1 MSRHAQGVI
10 WHNEPSTSSAGGAG
24 LPDRIK
30 PDLLIVDD
38 DPLISDT
45 LNYVL
50 GNDFTVHVA
59 DSRARAKTVLR
70 ELERA
75 PQLALIDLGLPPTP
89 HRPDEGFRLVS
100 ELIAHSPGMK
110 IVVLSGQSDET
121 NARHA
126 RTLGAVDFVHKPCE
140 PDALLNLLK
149 RALEIQDAERVQP
162 AEGRLLGASA
172 PVEKLRQQI
181 GQFAGAPFPVLIEGE
196 SGSGKELVAQS
207 LHSLSPRASRPFL
220 ALNCAAISPS
230 LVEPTLFGYA
240 KGAFTGAVASRAGYF
255 EDAQDSTLFLD
266 EIGELPL
273 ELQAKLLRVL
283 ENGEFQRVGETQG
296 RVSNARV
303 IAATNRD
310 MRQEIRNGRFRA
322 DLYHRLSVFTLSVP
336 PLRELGD
343 DKVLLLRHFG
353 DFYSKQAGLPGF
365 TLDARAMALWL
376 EYGFPGNVRELRNIV
391 IRLTTKWP
399 GQTVTPEQLQAELD
413 MDALNEGLQGIA
425 PPQDFS
431 ALLDAARRQ
440 LQVQRSFNL
449 DDTLQQWERG
459 YVEAALSITQ
469 GNLTR
474 AAKLLGIHRT
484 TLYSRMQNYYDAA
497 AKSGPK

>member
-1 MSRHAQGVI
+1 LPQ
-10 WHNEPSTSSAGGAG
+10 PS
-24 LPDRIK
+24 K
-30 PDLLIVDD
+30 PELLIVDD

-50 GNDFTVHVA
+50 GSDFTVYVA
-59 DSRARAKTVLR
+59 DSRAQVKSLLR
-70 ELERA
+70 QLDRA

-89 HRPDEGFRLVS
+89 HRPDEGFRLVT

-140 PDALLNLLK
+140 PDALKELLK
-149 RALEIQDAERVQP
+149 RALEIQDAELVETP
-162 AEGRLLGASA
+162 AGGLLGTSVL
-172 PVEKLRQQI
+172 VEKLRQQI
-181 GQFAGAPFPVLIEGE
+181 GQFANAPFPVLIEGE

-207 LHSLSPRASRPFL
+207 LHLLSHRASQPFL
-220 ALNCAAISPS
+220 ALNCAAISPT
-230 LVEPTLFGYA
+230 LVEPTLFGYT

-283 ENGEFQRVGETQG
+283 ENGEFQRVGETQS

-310 MRQEIRNGRFRA
+310 MRQEIRSGRFRS
-322 DLYHRLSVFTLSVP
+322 DLYHRLSVFTLLVP
-336 PLRELGD
+336 PLRDLGA
-343 DKVLLLRHFG
+343 DKVLLLDHFRE
-353 DFYSKQAGLPGF
+353 FYAKQAGVAGF
-365 TLDARAMALWL
+365 QLDAGAMALWL
-376 EYGFPGNVRELRNIV
+376 EYSFPGNVRELRNIV
-391 IRLTTKWP
+391 IRLTTKCN
-399 GQTVTPEQLQAELD
+399 GQTVTADQLRAELD
-413 MDALNEGLQGIA
+413 MEAMDLEMPGLA
-425 PPQDFS
+425 PPQDFN
-431 ALLDAARRQ
+431 ALLDAAKRQ
-440 LQVQRSFNL
+440 LQIQKSFNL

-459 YVEAALSITQ
+459 YVEAALVITQ

-484 TLYSRMQNYYDAA
+484 TLYSRMQNYTAEDE
-497 AKSGPK
+497 KEMLSK

>member
-1 MSRHAQGVI
+1 MPLQ
-10 WHNEPSTSSAGGAG
+10 N
-24 LPDRIK
+24 K

-50 GNDFTVHVA
+50 GSDFNVYVA
-59 DSRARAKTVLR
+59 DSRAQAKSLLR
-70 ELERA
+70 QLDRA

-89 HRPDEGFRLVS
+89 HRPDEGFRLVT
-100 ELIAHSPGMK
+100 ELIAHSPDMK

-140 PDALLNLLK
+140 PDTLKALLK
-149 RALEIQDAERVQP
+149 RALEIQDAEAVGPR
-162 AEGRLLGASA
+162 GGGLLGSSVL
-172 PVEKLRQQI
+172 VEKLRQQV
-181 GQFAGAPFPVLIEGE
+181 GQFANAPFPVLIEGE

-207 LHSLSPRASRPFL
+207 LHLMSHRSSRPFL
-220 ALNCAAISPS
+220 ALNCAAISPT

-240 KGAFTGAVASRAGYF
+240 KGSFTGASASRAGYF
-255 EDAQDSTLFLD
+255 EDAHDSSLFLD

-283 ENGEFQRVGETQG
+283 ENGEFQRVGETQS
-296 RVSNARV
+296 RISNARV

-310 MRQEIRNGRFRA
+310 MRQEIRSGRFRA
-322 DLYHRLSVFTLSVP
+322 DLYHRLSVFTLNVP

-343 DKVLLLRHFG
+343 DKALLLDHFR
-353 DFYSKQAGLPGF
+353 DFYAKQAGVPGF
-365 TLDARAMALWL
+365 RLDAGAMALWL
-376 EYGFPGNVRELRNIV
+376 EYSFPGNVRELRNIV
-391 IRLTTKWP
+391 IRLTTKCS
-399 GQTVTPEQLQAELD
+399 GQTVTAGQLRAELD
-413 MDALNEGLQGIA
+413 MEAGIDIRGLG
-425 PPQDFS
+425 PPQDFN
-431 ALLDAARRQ
+431 AVLDAAKRQ
-440 LQVQRSFNL
+440 LQVSKSFNL

-459 YVEAALSITQ
+459 YVEAALLITQ

-484 TLYSRMQNYYDAA
+484 TLYSRMQNYSDAEKA
-497 AKSGPK
+497 GASE

>member
-1 MSRHAQGVI
+1 MRDQ
-10 WHNEPSTSSAGGAG
+10 N
-24 LPDRIK
+24 K

-38 DPLISDT
+38 DPLITDT

-50 GNDFTVHVA
+50 GNDFTVYVA
-59 DSRARAKTVLR
+59 DSRSQAKSLLR
-70 ELERA
+70 QLDRA

-89 HRPDEGFRLVS
+89 HRPDEGFRLVT
-100 ELIAHSPGMK
+100 ELIAHSPEMK

-126 RTLGAVDFVHKPCE
+126 RTLGAVDFVHKPCD
-140 PDALLNLLK
+140 PDTLKALLK
-149 RALEIQDAERVQP
+149 RALEIRDAEVVGP
-162 AEGRLLGASA
+162 AEGRLLGSS
-172 PVEKLRQQI
+172 VLIEKLRQQI
-181 GQFAGAPFPVLIEGE
+181 GQFANAPFPVLIEGE

-207 LHSLSPRASRPFL
+207 LHLSSHRSSRPFL
-220 ALNCAAISPS
+220 ALNCAAISPT

-240 KGAFTGAVASRAGYF
+240 KGAFTGANAARAGYF

-283 ENGEFQRVGETQG
+283 ENGEFQRVGETQS

-303 IAATNRD
+303 VAATNRD
-310 MRQEIRNGRFRA
+310 MRQEIRSGRFRS
-322 DLYHRLSVFTLSVP
+322 DLYHRLSVFTLNVP

-343 DKVLLLRHFG
+343 DKVMLLDHFR
-353 DFYSKQAGLPGF
+353 DFYAKQASVPGF
-365 TLDARAMALWL
+365 RLDAGAMALWL
-376 EYGFPGNVRELRNIV
+376 DYSFPGNVRELRNIV
-391 IRLTTKWP
+391 IRLTTKAL
-399 GQTVTPEQLQAELD
+399 GQTVTGDQLRTELD
-413 MDALNEGLQGIA
+413 TEAMDVELPGLA
-425 PPQDFS
+425 PPHDFH

-440 LQVQRSFNL
+440 LQTSRSFSL
-449 DDTLQQWERG
+449 DDTLQQWERS
-459 YVEAALSITQ
+459 YVEAALLITQ

-484 TLYSRMQNYYDAA
+484 TLYSRMQNYSDAEKA
-497 AKSGPK
+497 AGAPIGQSTQTTRRAGGG

>member
-1 MSRHAQGVI
+1 M
-10 WHNEPSTSSAGGAG
+10 
-24 LPDRIK
+24 K

-45 LNYVL
+45 LSYVL
-50 GNDFTVHVA
+50 ANDFTVYVA
-59 DSRARAKTVLR
+59 DSRAQAKSLLR
-70 ELERA
+70 QLERS

-140 PDALLNLLK
+140 PDALRALLK
-149 RALEIQDAERVQP
+149 HALEIQDAELVEP
-162 AEGRLLGASA
+162 PDGGLLGASVS
-172 PVEKLRQQI
+172 VEKLRQQI
-181 GQFAGAPFPVLIEGE
+181 GQFANAPFPVLIEGE

-207 LHSLSPRASRPFL
+207 LHSLSQRASHPFL
-220 ALNCAAISPS
+220 ALNCAAISPT

-240 KGAFTGAVASRAGYF
+240 KGAFTGAVTSRAGYF
-255 EDAQDSTLFLD
+255 EDAQNSTLFLD

-283 ENGEFQRVGETQG
+283 ENGEFQRVGETQS

-310 MRQEIRNGRFRA
+310 MRHEIRNGRFRA
-322 DLYHRLSVFTLSVP
+322 DLYHRLSVFTLNVP
-336 PLRELGD
+336 PLRDLGE
-343 DKVLLLRHFG
+343 DKVLLLHHFR
-353 DFYSKQAGLPGF
+353 DFYAKQAGLPGF
-365 TLDARAMALWL
+365 QLDPRAMAVWL
-376 EYGFPGNVRELRNIV
+376 EYSFPGNVRELRNIV
-391 IRLTTKWP
+391 IRLTTKCP
-399 GQTVTPEQLQAELD
+399 GQMVTVEQLHAELD
-413 MDALNEGLQGIA
+413 MDALDEGLQGVA
-425 PPQDFS
+425 PAQDFS
-431 ALLDAARRQ
+431 TLFEAAKRQ

-449 DDTLQQWERG
+449 DDTLQLWERG

-484 TLYSRMQNYYDAA
+484 TLYSRMQNYSDAA
-497 AKSGPK
+497 AKSGSK

>member
-1 MSRHAQGVI
+1 MSVQ
-10 WHNEPSTSSAGGAG
+10 N
-24 LPDRIK
+24 K

-50 GNDFTVHVA
+50 GGDFTVYVA
-59 DSRARAKTVLR
+59 DSRAQVKSLLR
-70 ELERA
+70 QLDRA
-75 PQLALIDLGLPPTP
+75 PQLALVDLGLPPTP
-89 HRPDEGFRLVS
+89 HRPDEGFRLVT

-140 PDALLNLLK
+140 PDALRDLLK
-149 RALEIQDAERVQP
+149 RALEMQDAEQVEAP
-162 AEGRLLGASA
+162 DGGLLGNSVL
-172 PVEKLRQQI
+172 VEKLRQQI
-181 GQFAGAPFPVLIEGE
+181 GQFANAPFPVLIEGE

-207 LHSLSPRASRPFL
+207 LHLMSQRSPHPFL
-220 ALNCAAISPS
+220 ALNCAAISPT

-240 KGAFTGAVASRAGYF
+240 KGAFTGATTSRAGYF

-283 ENGEFQRVGETQG
+283 ENGEFQRVGETQS

-310 MRQEIRNGRFRA
+310 MRQEIRSGRFRA
-322 DLYHRLSVFTLSVP
+322 DLYHRLSVFTLNVP

-343 DKVLLLRHFG
+343 DKVLLLDHFR
-353 DFYSKQAGLPGF
+353 DFYARQAGVPGF
-365 TLDARAMALWL
+365 RFDSRAMALWL
-376 EYGFPGNVRELRNIV
+376 DYSFPGNVRELRNIV
-391 IRLTTKWP
+391 IRLTTKAY
-399 GQTVTPEQLQAELD
+399 GQTVTAEQLAAELD
-413 MDALNEGLQGIA
+413 MEAMEADMRGVSPAE
-425 PPQDFS
+425 DFAS
-431 ALLDAARRQ
+431 LLDAARRQ
-440 LQVQRSFNL
+440 LQIQKSFNL
-449 DDTLQQWERG
+449 DETLQQWERG

-484 TLYSRMQNYYDAA
+484 TLYSRMQNYSAGA
-497 AKSGPK
+497 EKGVLSK